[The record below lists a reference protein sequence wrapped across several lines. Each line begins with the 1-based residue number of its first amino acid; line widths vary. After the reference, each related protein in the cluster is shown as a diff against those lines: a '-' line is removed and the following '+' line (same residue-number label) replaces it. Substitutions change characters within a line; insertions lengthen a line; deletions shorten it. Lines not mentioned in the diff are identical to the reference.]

1 MITNDPNTNLIEAM
15 KEKLPLK
22 GKLADML
29 MDTLYIGKEAV
40 YRRLRGE
47 VPFTLQ
53 EAALVSR
60 KLGISLDKIIGI
72 SFKSNAMFDM
82 NIVDYDDPFESY
94 YNILYKYV
102 RLINTLEDDPNS
114 SLGTSS
120 NIIPQTLYLKH
131 DLLAKFR
138 LFKWMYQNK
147 YIQCKSFEELELPQK
162 LINIQKDYVDM
173 TKHFHSIDYIWDSMI
188 FPDILYALWHCYLF
202 NST

>member
-102 RLINTLEDDPNS
+102 RLIKI
-114 SLGTSS
+114 GRA
-120 NIIPQTLYLKH
+120 H
-131 DLLAKFR
+131 
-138 LFKWMYQNK
+138 
-147 YIQCKSFEELELPQK
+147 
-162 LINIQKDYVDM
+162 V
-173 TKHFHSIDYIWDSMI
+173 
-188 FPDILYALWHCYLF
+188 
-202 NST
+202 

>member
-102 RLINTLEDDPNS
+102 RLINTLEDDPNAAFGENGGGDDES
-114 SLGTSS
+114 DVLYDQAVAIVLKNRRASISLVQRHLRIGYNRAARLLEQMERSGLVSPMQSNGNREILVPTSS
-120 NIIPQTLYLKH
+120 N
-131 DLLAKFR
+131 
-138 LFKWMYQNK
+138 
-147 YIQCKSFEELELPQK
+147 E
-162 LINIQKDYVDM
+162 
-173 TKHFHSIDYIWDSMI
+173 
-188 FPDILYALWHCYLF
+188 
-202 NST
+202 

>member
-60 KLGISLDKIIGI
+60 KLGIRS
-72 SFKSNAMFDM
+72 
-82 NIVDYDDPFESY
+82 
-94 YNILYKYV
+94 
-102 RLINTLEDDPNS
+102 
-114 SLGTSS
+114 
-120 NIIPQTLYLKH
+120 
-131 DLLAKFR
+131 
-138 LFKWMYQNK
+138 
-147 YIQCKSFEELELPQK
+147 EERRVGKECRSRWSP
-162 LINIQKDYVDM
+162 Y
-173 TKHFHSIDYIWDSMI
+173 H
-188 FPDILYALWHCYLF
+188 
-202 NST
+202 

>member
-94 YNILYKYV
+94 YNILYKYC
-102 RLINTLEDDPNS
+102 LLY
-114 SLGTSS
+114 TS
-120 NIIPQTLYLKH
+120 
-131 DLLAKFR
+131 R
-138 LFKWMYQNK
+138 
-147 YIQCKSFEELELPQK
+147 C
-162 LINIQKDYVDM
+162 V
-173 TKHFHSIDYIWDSMI
+173 
-188 FPDILYALWHCYLF
+188 
-202 NST
+202 

>member
-82 NIVDYDDPFESY
+82 NIVDLRGSIQ
-94 YNILYKYV
+94 NVAWTKCRTKYV
-102 RLINTLEDDPNS
+102 KPLVHR
-114 SLGTSS
+114 
-120 NIIPQTLYLKH
+120 
-131 DLLAKFR
+131 
-138 LFKWMYQNK
+138 
-147 YIQCKSFEELELPQK
+147 
-162 LINIQKDYVDM
+162 
-173 TKHFHSIDYIWDSMI
+173 
-188 FPDILYALWHCYLF
+188 
-202 NST
+202 